1 MVCSGFTFVIKSKVI
16 FPAIYCDIVCVSF
29 VMIKLLNILLVILL
43 GPNVNDFYKYTC
55 KLIQVRK

>member
-16 FPAIYCDIVCVSF
+16 FPAIYCNNVCVSF

-43 GPNVNDFYKYTC
+43 GPNVNDIIRYIDKY
-55 KLIQVRK
+55 L